1 MDIYT
6 VMPNRQAWWVY
17 VTVAPMQH
25 TNAPLTLARVVL
37 CGALIAAMSLGIRHG
52 FGLWLQPITEANNW
66 SRETYSLAIAIQN
79 ITWGVVGIFTGMLAD
94 RFGAYRVLLG
104 GAVCYVL
111 GLIGMASASSVW
123 LFMLTTGGLIGAA
136 QGATTFS
143 VIYGI
148 IGRNIA
154 PEKRSWAMG
163 MTASAGS
170 FGQFLM
176 VPLESTLILN
186 IGPANALYAL
196 AVLVMVI
203 VPLGYALREP
213 QFGSGS
219 LQRDQTIA
227 QATREA
233 AGYRS
238 FQWLTLGYF
247 VCGFQV
253 VFIGIHMP
261 SYLKDEGLPPE
272 VAGYALA
279 LIGLFNVVGTYVAG
293 SLGQRFPRRY
303 ILASIYAL
311 RAVAISA
318 FLLAPLTP
326 ASVYVFSAV
335 MGALW
340 LSTVPPTN
348 AIVVHMFGV
357 QHFTMLSGMVFFSH
371 QFGSFLGVWLGGRL
385 YDVWGSYDGVWL
397 LTIALGVASALV
409 NLLVR
414 EEPVQ
419 RHPPHGMVA
428 T

>member
-1 MDIYT
+1 MNS
-6 VMPNRQAWWVY
+6 P
-17 VTVAPMQH
+17 APS
-25 TNAPLTLARVVL
+25 LTLTRVVL
-37 CGALIAAMSLGIRHG
+37 CGALIAAMSLGVRHG

-66 SRETYSLAIAIQN
+66 TRETYSLAIAIQN
-79 ITWGVVGIFTGMLAD
+79 IMWGVVGIFTGMLAD

-104 GAVCYVL
+104 GAVCYAL
-111 GLIGMASASSVW
+111 GLAGMASASSVW
-123 LFMLTTGGLIGAA
+123 LFMLSTGGLIGAA

-176 VPLESTLILN
+176 VPLESQLILN
-186 IGPANALYAL
+186 IGPANALYVLALVMLIILPLGL
-196 AVLVMVI
+196 AV
-203 VPLGYALREP
+203 RER
-213 QFGSGS
+213 QFGSGPVV
-219 LQRDQTIA
+219 REQTIA

-261 SYLKDEGLPPE
+261 SYLKDEGLAPE

-293 SLGQRFPRRY
+293 SLGQRFARRY

-311 RAVAISA
+311 RALAITV
-318 FLLAPLTP
+318 FLLVPLTP

-371 QFGSFLGVWLGGRL
+371 QLGSFLGVWLGGRL
-385 YDVWGSYDGVWL
+385 YDTWGSYDGVWV
-397 LTIALGVASALV
+397 LTIVLGVASALV

-419 RHPPHGMVA
+419 RQPPHGMVA
-428 T
+428 A